1 MNKDLQTLEELK
13 KLTASLVSSKK
24 RFLALSEKR
33 SNMSYQDNSRKSIEN
48 AEASLNWHAME
59 YDKLLREVHA
69 VCVDAGLAAPKAD
82 YEKIEYNPSAFH
94 KYSHQPRVPLCR
106 KN

>member
-1 MNKDLQTLEELK
+1 MDKDLQILEELK

-24 RFLALSEKR
+24 RFLALSKKR
-33 SNMSYQDNSRKSIEN
+33 SSMSYQDNSRKSIEN
-48 AEASLNWHAME
+48 AEANLNWHAME

-69 VCVDAGLAAPKAD
+69 VCVDSGLAAPRSG

-94 KYSHQPRVPLCR
+94 KYSYQPRKPLCR
-106 KN
+106 Q